1 MTVATELHHV
11 AHMGHD
17 AYEQCP
23 ACRAAI
29 MIGMGATVAAVIYG
43 GGDADTLVKWVG
55 TFTTMSEADA
65 YCQTKA
71 DAYPG
76 MSVLIVDEFGSYDDG
91 RISPITTADPMADQT
106 TWTTHGVSD
115 AERAAIV
122 AAAAMIGRSYDRD
135 GGTFTVTHVGDCR
148 PSAIVGAIVNGDYVA
163 SGGQRY
169 HVGSWVADLGAERV
183 AVTFAAP
190 MADGSYSVDG
200 LKLMSLADA
209 DRLIVAAHPRRG
221 VIVGTNGAEVVR

>member
-1 MTVATELHHV
+1 MEHTTTDPMTGQTTWTTFGVSDAERAAIIATIATELHHV
-11 AHMGHD
+11 AHLGHD
-17 AYEQCP
+17 VYEQCP

-43 GGDADTLVKWVG
+43 GGNADTLVKWVG

-91 RISPITTADPMADQT
+91 RISPVTTPDPMTGQT
-106 TWTTHGVSD
+106 TWTTYGVSD

-122 AAAAMIGRSYDRD
+122 AATAMVGRTFHYR
-135 GGTFTVTHVGDCR
+135 GGTLEVTGVADCR
-148 PSAIVGAIVNGDYVA
+148 PALHGAIVTGVRTIC
-163 SGGQRY
+163 SGN
-169 HVGSWVADLGAERV
+169 SWADSPAWVIDLGE
-183 AVTFAAP
+183 
-190 MADGSYSVDG
+190 
-200 LKLMSLADA
+200 
-209 DRLIVAAHPRRG
+209 
-221 VIVGTNGAEVVR
+221 EVQ

>member
-1 MTVATELHHV
+1 MTIATELHHV
-11 AHMGHD
+11 AHLGHD
-17 AYEQCP
+17 VYEQCP

-91 RISPITTADPMADQT
+91 RISPITATFPAYASDTLGETITLTYPAGWADRVAAIVPVLSYGPNYSRAAIESLNDMSRCVRDDYSTVAYDYLL
-106 TWTTHGVSD
+106 S
-115 AERAAIV
+115 AERAA
-122 AAAAMIGRSYDRD
+122 RR
-135 GGTFTVTHVGDCR
+135 
-148 PSAIVGAIVNGDYVA
+148 NGIDIPELN
-163 SGGQRY
+163 S
-169 HVGSWVADLGAERV
+169 
-183 AVTFAAP
+183 
-190 MADGSYSVDG
+190 
-200 LKLMSLADA
+200 
-209 DRLIVAAHPRRG
+209 
-221 VIVGTNGAEVVR
+221 